1 MRLAFITGPDS
12 MFCHEDKY
20 KKQSSL
26 HRIAVEPL
34 SRFLTDVFMYN
45 HQSERGK
52 LLLTR
57 RPGTGRRAANP
68 ALRA

>member
-1 MRLAFITGPDS
+1 
-12 MFCHEDKY
+12 
-20 KKQSSL
+20 
-26 HRIAVEPL
+26 
-34 SRFLTDVFMYN
+34 LTDVFMYN